1 MSNLYAFLHPVQV
14 QEEKEII
21 ISERFVD
28 EEGQVVPFRIKALTQ
43 EENDQIIKKS
53 YRRVQN
59 QRGQWEKELDGTE
72 YNRRLVVAA
81 TVWPDFTAKELCEA
95 KGTLDPLEV
104 PGKMLLAGEYAALVE
119 AISIHSGFG
128 AGNQEMAEAKN

>member
-43 EENDQIIKKS
+43 DDNDEIIKKS

-59 QRGQWEKELDGTE
+59 PRGQWVKELDGVE
-72 YNRRLVVAA
+72 YNRRLAVCG

-95 KGTLDPLEV
+95 YGTLDPLAV

-119 AISIHSGFG
+119 AISTFSGFG
-128 AGNQEMAEAKN
+128 AEGGEMAEAKN